1 MSGSTVHCVS
11 PHKLH
16 SLFNMTMPFM
26 SCNKLVS
33 NVIAAWPMLIF
44 LVLPMTTDSA
54 KERQIKVRI
63 WGPYNA
69 DHKIKFEV

>member
-1 MSGSTVHCVS
+1 
-11 PHKLH
+11 
-16 SLFNMTMPFM
+16 MPFM
-26 SCNKLVS
+26 SYNKLVS
-33 NVIAAWPMLIF
+33 NAIAAWPMLIF